1 MTPEPSGQSESR
13 RTHRKSKT
21 GCDTCKK
28 RRVKCDEVRPRCA
41 KCTFGNRTCSY
52 AAAPG
57 QGQGPDQAGLN
68 TNVAGSSSNSPAGT
82 PSSTALLAAAAEATS
97 PVDAPGRYDAVHMS
111 LFHYAVVNMASFM
124 AADGDSSLV
133 VESALNST
141 RVAPYLLDQLL
152 AFSALYLSTTAQASQ
167 DLYLRYATELQTRA
181 LSQFLETR
189 ENISET
195 NFIPAFHFTSLLGV
209 HVLYNTFRDHKD
221 NLGELVSAFVE
232 YARVHR
238 GIRAVTAD
246 YWPQILASNLGSLLS
261 IVEIGNRIDHLEAG
275 IETIELRKQLER
287 LSDSSRVPV
296 TASIDALQR
305 MQWVLDLANHN
316 PQSSSNRIQAALAWP
331 VIISDDY
338 IDALYLRHPEALA
351 VLAFFLAFVYEN
363 RSFWVFEPCA
373 GSLIEALAN
382 HLGPFWKE
390 GLSWP
395 LSKVAGY

>member
-57 QGQGPDQAGLN
+57 QGPDQAGLN

-82 PSSTALLAAAAEATS
+82 PSSTALLAAAAEARS
-97 PVDAPGRYDAVHMS
+97 PVAAPGRYDAVHMS
-111 LFHYAVVNMASFM
+111 LFHYAIVNMASFM
-124 AADGDSSLV
+124 GAGGDSSLV

-152 AFSALYLSTTAQASQ
+152 ALSALYLSTTAQASQ

-181 LSQFLETR
+181 LGQFLETR
-189 ENISET
+189 GNISET
-195 NFIPAFHFTSLLGV
+195 NFIPAFHFTSFLGI
-209 HVLYNTFRDHKD
+209 HVLYNTFRDHQD
-221 NLGELVSAFVE
+221 NLGEFVSAFVD

-238 GIRAVTAD
+238 GIRAVTAN
-246 YWPQILASNLGSLLS
+246 YWPQILASNLGSLLD

-287 LSDSSRVPV
+287 LSDSSRMPV

-316 PQSSSNRIQAALAWP
+316 AQSFSNRIQAALAWP

-363 RSFWVFEPCA
+363 RSYWVFEPCA
-373 GSLIEALAN
+373 GSLIEALAS

-390 GLSWP
+390 GLSGP
-395 LSKVAGY
+395 LSKVAGS